1 MPTPMQYAYF
11 QKQVI
16 PLADAKIGIMT
27 HAFNY
32 GTGVFEGIR
41 GNWNED
47 TQTVYLFKLREHLKR
62 LRMSAKIC
70 RIGISE
76 TDEEIEALILE
87 VVAKSGIREDQYV
100 RPLAYKSSE
109 AIGVRVHDLDDDL
122 LVFVAPFGPY
132 LDIDAGARVQTSTW
146 RRVDDTSIPA
156 RAKTTAGYLN
166 SALAKTEAMQNGFDE
181 AILLNQDGHVA
192 EGSGENIV
200 LIRNGK
206 LITPAP
212 SDNVLEG
219 LTLNTVIEL
228 AATELGVGTEART
241 IDRSEL
247 YVADEVF
254 MTGTAAHVTP
264 ILEVDRR
271 PVADGNVGPITKQ
284 LQTLYFDIIYGRNTK
299 YASWCTPVQLPVPVS
314 Q

>member
-1 MPTPMQYAYF
+1 MPSTPYAYF
-11 QKQVI
+11 HKRIV

-41 GNWNED
+41 GNWNAEE
-47 TQTVYLFKLREHLKR
+47 QTIFLFKVDEHIER

-70 RIGISE
+70 RINIAE
-76 TDEEIEALILE
+76 TDEEIKAALLE
-87 VVAKSGIREDQYV
+87 VVEKSGIREDQYV

-109 AIGVRVHDLDDDL
+109 AIGVRVHDLEDDL
-122 LVFVAPFGPY
+122 LIFVAPFGPY

-146 RRVDDTSIPA
+146 RRVDDMSIPA

-166 SALAKTEAMQNGFDE
+166 SALAKTEAMQNGYDE
-181 AILLNQDGHVA
+181 AILLNSDGHVA
-192 EGSGENIV
+192 EGSGENIAIV
-200 LIRNGK
+200 RHGRIV
-206 LITPAP
+206 TPSR
-212 SDNVLEG
+212 SDNVVEG
-219 LTLNTVIEL
+219 LTMRTVLGLAGSEFGIEV
-228 AATELGVGTEART
+228 ESRT

-271 PVADGNVGPITKQ
+271 LVADGNPGPISKQ
-284 LQTLYFDIIYGRNTK
+284 LQSLYFDIIYGRNAK
-299 YASWCTPVQLPVPVS
+299 YRSWCTPVPLRQPVAP
-314 Q
+314 

>member
-1 MPTPMQYAYF
+1 VPSTPYAYF
-11 QKQVI
+11 HKRIV

-41 GNWNED
+41 GNWNAEE
-47 TQTVYLFKLREHLKR
+47 QTIFLFKVDEHIER

-70 RIGISE
+70 RINIAE
-76 TDEEIEALILE
+76 TDEEIKAALLE
-87 VVAKSGIREDQYV
+87 VVEKSGIREDQYV

-109 AIGVRVHDLDDDL
+109 AIGVRVHDLEDDL
-122 LVFVAPFGPY
+122 LIFVAPFGPY

-146 RRVDDTSIPA
+146 RRVDDMSIPA

-166 SALAKTEAMQNGFDE
+166 SALAKTEAMQNGYDE
-181 AILLNQDGHVA
+181 AILLNSDGHVA
-192 EGSGENIV
+192 EGSGENIAIV
-200 LIRNGK
+200 RHGRIV
-206 LITPAP
+206 TPSR

-219 LTLNTVIEL
+219 LTMRTVLGLAGSEFGIEV
-228 AATELGVGTEART
+228 ESRT

-271 PVADGNVGPITKQ
+271 LVADGNPGPISKQ
-284 LQTLYFDIIYGRNTK
+284 LQSLYFDIIYGRNAK
-299 YASWCTPVQLPVPVS
+299 YRSWCTPVPLRQPVAP
-314 Q
+314 

>member
-1 MPTPMQYAYF
+1 MSTPYAYF
-11 QKQVI
+11 QKQIV

-47 TQTVYLFKLREHLKR
+47 DETIYLFKVEEHLKR

-70 RIGISE
+70 RIAIE
-76 TDEEIEALILE
+76 PTDQEIFDNLTKI
-87 VVAKSGIREDQYV
+87 VAMSGIREDQYI

-109 AIGVRVHDLDDDL
+109 VLGVRVHDLEDDL
-122 LVFVAPFGPY
+122 LIFVAPFGPY
-132 LDIDAGARVQTSTW
+132 LDIEAGIRCQTSSW
-146 RRVDDTSIPA
+146 RRVEDVSIPA
-156 RAKTTAGYLN
+156 RSKNTGIYIN
-166 SALAKTEAMQNGFDE
+166 SALAKTEAILNGYDE
-181 AILLNQDGHVA
+181 AIMLDNAGHVS

-200 LIRNGK
+200 VVRNGK

-219 LTLNTVIEL
+219 ITLDTVLFL
-228 AATELGVGTEART
+228 AQEEFNLEVESRS

-264 ILEVDRR
+264 ILEVDTR
-271 PVADGNVGPITKQ
+271 PIGTGRVGEITGR
-284 LQTLYFDIIYGRNTK
+284 LQKYYFDVIYGRNPK
-299 YASWCTPVQLPVPVS
+299 YLDWCTAVS
-314 Q
+314 LKQAVTP

>member
-1 MPTPMQYAYF
+1 MPSTPYAYF
-11 QKQVI
+11 HKRIV

-41 GNWNED
+41 GNWNEEE
-47 TQTVYLFKLREHLKR
+47 QTIFLFKVDEHIER

-70 RIGISE
+70 RINIAE
-76 TDEEIEALILE
+76 TDEEIKAALLE
-87 VVAKSGIREDQYV
+87 VVEKSGIREDQYV

-109 AIGVRVHDLDDDL
+109 AIGVRVHDLEDDL
-122 LVFVAPFGPY
+122 LIFVAPFGPY

-146 RRVDDTSIPA
+146 RRVDDMSIPA

-166 SALAKTEAMQNGFDE
+166 SALAKTEAMQNGYDE
-181 AILLNQDGHVA
+181 AILLNPDGHVA
-192 EGSGENIV
+192 EGSGENIAIV
-200 LIRNGK
+200 RNGR
-206 LITPAP
+206 IVTPAR

-219 LTLNTVIEL
+219 LTMRTVLGL
-228 AATELGVGTEART
+228 AGTEYGIDVESRT

-271 PVADGNVGPITKQ
+271 PVANGDPGPITKQ
-284 LQTLYFDIIYGRNTK
+284 LQSLYFDIIYGRNAR
-299 YASWCTPVQLPVPVS
+299 YRSWCTPVALRQPVAP
-314 Q
+314 

>member
-1 MPTPMQYAYF
+1 MSTPFAYF

-47 TQTVYLFKLREHLKR
+47 DNTIYLFKVKEHIAR

-70 RIGISE
+70 RINIAES
-76 TDEEIEALILE
+76 DEEIIALVNE
-87 VVAKSGIREDQYV
+87 VVEKSNIREDLYV

-122 LVFVAPFGPY
+122 LIFAAPFGPY

-146 RRVDDTSIPA
+146 RRVDDMSIPA

-192 EGSGENIV
+192 EGSGENIAI
-200 LIRNGK
+200 IRNGRI
-206 LITPAP
+206 ITPAR

-219 LTLNTVIEL
+219 LTMSTVLGLAQSEYGIEV
-228 AATELGVGTEART
+228 ESRT

-247 YVADEVF
+247 
-254 MTGTAAHVTP
+254 
-264 ILEVDRR
+264 L
-271 PVADGNVGPITKQ
+271 
-284 LQTLYFDIIYGRNTK
+284 
-299 YASWCTPVQLPVPVS
+299 
-314 Q
+314 